1 MNNGRKDSKSDAMLG
16 CDDMEAAISRLRDL
30 LDAAE
35 TYLRHAFYESAATLH
50 LELAQARERAWTD
63 DFRRKFFRRDRWKK
77 N

>member
-35 TYLRHAFYESAATLH
+35 SYRRHAFYESAATLH
-50 LELAQARERAWTD
+50 LDLAQAMERAWTGFEEILESLD
-63 DFRRKFFRRDRWKK
+63 E
-77 N
+77 